1 MTVSWFRTSHRL
13 VQEQVD
19 QLTAH
24 LLTTH
29 EDRDLDEKELLLLL
43 TCGVEDAAASLSAPI
58 SVCLDQLDE
67 EACVR
72 RVRLLVC
79 PRLLPAPVFSLS
91 VLFDKKVSR
100 GLLRKAGTRVKV
112 IRVEVSQNV
121 VHARTSGWMTSTRP
135 GKLRDFGHRGLQ
147 PRALGSIKAGLLPLH
162 AGITS
167 TRLHRRRG
175 QGARSP
181 TPGQLRPGQRAH
193 VGKLQHPSPS
203 PAAREAGSLS
213 FSL

>member
-1 MTVSWFRTSHRL
+1 M
-13 VQEQVD
+13 
-19 QLTAH
+19 
-24 LLTTH
+24 
-29 EDRDLDEKELLLLL
+29 
-43 TCGVEDAAASLSAPI
+43 EDAAAGLSAPI

-79 PRLLPAPVFSLS
+79 PRLLPAPVFSVS

-100 GLLRKAGTRVKV
+100 GLL
-112 IRVEVSQNV
+112 
-121 VHARTSGWMTSTRP
+121 
-135 GKLRDFGHRGLQ
+135 
-147 PRALGSIKAGLLPLH
+147 
-162 AGITS
+162 
-167 TRLHRRRG
+167 RRRG

-181 TPGQLRPGQRAH
+181 TPGQLRPGQGAH

-213 FSL
+213 LSLSLSLKVEPQLLSFSSHVAEQTGNKNKNEPNKSFLCCRTLSTTVPGCDFSENDRRNFAQIPFRSTV

>member
-1 MTVSWFRTSHRL
+1 MNIFHDTCKQNSTKFLHKENIVNTPNRNYTLLIERFCIPFDGIFKTESLSDRVRVRPAASRRWLSTKAVLHFVSRRVCLTVSWFRTSHRL
-13 VQEQVD
+13 VQEQMD

-24 LLTTH
+24 LLTAH
-29 EDRDLDEKELLLLL
+29 EDRDLDEEELLLLLL

-100 GLLRKAGTRVKV
+100 GLLR
-112 IRVEVSQNV
+112 
-121 VHARTSGWMTSTRP
+121 
-135 GKLRDFGHRGLQ
+135 
-147 PRALGSIKAGLLPLH
+147 
-162 AGITS
+162 
-167 TRLHRRRG
+167 
-175 QGARSP
+175 
-181 TPGQLRPGQRAH
+181 
-193 VGKLQHPSPS
+193 
-203 PAAREAGSLS
+203 EAGRKRSGCTVTNS
-213 FSL
+213 RATQSSRVGCPT

>member
-13 VQEQVD
+13 VQEQMD

-29 EDRDLDEKELLLLL
+29 EDRDLDEEELLLLLL

-72 RVRLLVC
+72 RVRLLVY

-91 VLFDKKVSR
+91 VLFDKKVSC
-100 GLLRKAGTRVKV
+100 GLLR
-112 IRVEVSQNV
+112 
-121 VHARTSGWMTSTRP
+121 
-135 GKLRDFGHRGLQ
+135 
-147 PRALGSIKAGLLPLH
+147 
-162 AGITS
+162 
-167 TRLHRRRG
+167 
-175 QGARSP
+175 
-181 TPGQLRPGQRAH
+181 
-193 VGKLQHPSPS
+193 
-203 PAAREAGSLS
+203 EAGEEVRVHGHQLPGN
-213 FSL
+213 FVQGRVPT